1 MAGAAAAGGG
11 WSSRTAFVLAAV
23 GAAVG
28 LGNIWRFPTLAGEN
42 GGGAFVI
49 IYIGFVILLGLPLVL
64 SEISLGRA
72 GGGDAIGSVENVATS
87 SGRSAKWKGL
97 GALQILAGFLI
108 LSFYCV
114 VAGWVLNYVFLT
126 FNDWFGAL
134 IAGDPFAV
142 AFDGESQSDITN
154 RMGILFGDPVRMIIL
169 HAIFMTATVW
179 IVASGVQH
187 GIEKAAGLLMPG
199 FFFLLVILSIYGAL
213 TGNFLEA
220 VAFLFTPDF
229 SKLTPVVLN
238 EALGQALF
246 SLSLAAGGLL
256 TYGAYVGKEVDLG
269 STSAMIAAADT
280 IVAILAGLMIF
291 PIAFAVGLDPAAGPA
306 LIFQTLP
313 VAFNSMP
320 AGAFVGFVFFLL
332 ISFAALT
339 SSISL
344 LEGPTAWVIEKFG
357 LGRRSA
363 SVLVGSVAFSIGV
376 ACALGYNVLS
386 DVRLLGFWSL
396 FENADILD
404 TIDGF
409 TGKIMLPLG
418 ALLVSIF
425 IGWRADQNLVRKEVG
440 LSDNL
445 FQVWRFLIA
454 WLCPIA
460 VFLVLLFGMF
470 PSILSS

>member
-1 MAGAAAAGGG
+1 
-11 WSSRTAFVLAAV
+11 
-23 GAAVG
+23 
-28 LGNIWRFPTLAGEN
+28 
-42 GGGAFVI
+42 
-49 IYIGFVILLGLPLVL
+49 
-64 SEISLGRA
+64 
-72 GGGDAIGSVENVATS
+72 
-87 SGRSAKWKGL
+87 
-97 GALQILAGFLI
+97 
-108 LSFYCV
+108 
-114 VAGWVLNYVFLT
+114 
-126 FNDWFGAL
+126 
-134 IAGDPFAV
+134 
-142 AFDGESQSDITN
+142 
-154 RMGILFGDPVRMIIL
+154 
-169 HAIFMTATVW
+169 
-179 IVASGVQH
+179 
-187 GIEKAAGLLMPG
+187 
-199 FFFLLVILSIYGAL
+199 
-213 TGNFLEA
+213 
-220 VAFLFTPDF
+220 
-229 SKLTPVVLN
+229 
-238 EALGQALF
+238 
-246 SLSLAAGGLL
+246 
-256 TYGAYVGKEVDLG
+256 
-269 STSAMIAAADT
+269 MIAAADT